1 MTNSEPKS
9 NPGEPAELRSF
20 ARTRTR
26 GLTARQQDVVD
37 RLSKDVTISPDFSDS
52 QDPGAL
58 FDSKFD
64 DVWIEIGFG
73 GGEHLLWQARNN
85 PEIGLIGCEPFRDG
99 VVRVMTAID
108 SDKLTNIRLLADD
121 ARPLL
126 RCLQPATIGR
136 AFILFADPWPKK
148 RHNKR
153 RLINPRLA
161 DLLARVLK
169 PNAELRIATDI
180 DDYLRAILLAFH
192 MHASFQWQ
200 AERPADWRQRP
211 DDWPETRYE
220 AKAIRE
226 GRSCAYLRYKRI

>member
-1 MTNSEPKS
+1 MTNSVPKS
-9 NPGEPAELRSF
+9 NPGESPELRSF

-37 RLSKDVTISPDFSDS
+37 RLCEDITIGSNVNGGHDTA
-52 QDPGAL
+52 AL
-58 FDSKFD
+58 FDGKFD

-85 PEIGLIGCEPFRDG
+85 PDVGLIGCEPFRDG

-108 SDKLTNIRLLADD
+108 SEKLSNIRLLADD

-126 RCLQPATIGR
+126 RSLQPQSIGR
-136 AFILFADPWPKK
+136 AFVLFADPWPKK

-161 DLLARVLK
+161 HLLARVLK
-169 PNAELRIATDI
+169 PNAELRVATDI
-180 DDYLRAILLAFH
+180 DNYLQSILLTFH
-192 MHASFQWQ
+192 MHPSFRWL

-211 DDWPETRYE
+211 HDWPKTRYE

>member
-9 NPGEPAELRSF
+9 KPGQLTELRSF

-26 GLTARQQDVVD
+26 GLTARQQDIVD
-37 RLSKDVTISPDFSDS
+37 RISQHVTINAALGDD
-52 QDPGAL
+52 QDPAVL
-58 FDSKFD
+58 FDTTLH

-73 GGEHLLWQARNN
+73 GGEHLLWQARHH
-85 PEIGLIGCEPFRDG
+85 PGIGLIGCEPFRDG

-108 SDKLTNIRLLADD
+108 TEKLTNIRLLADD

-126 RCLQPATIGR
+126 RSLQPASIGR
-136 AFILFADPWPKK
+136 AFVLFADPWPKK

-153 RLINPRLA
+153 RLINSSLA
-161 DLLARVLK
+161 DVLARVLK
-169 PNAELRIATDI
+169 PGAELRIATDI
-180 DDYLRAILLAFH
+180 DDYLKSILLTFH
-192 MHASFQWQ
+192 AHLSFQWL
-200 AERPADWRQRP
+200 AERPADWRHRP

-226 GRSCAYLRYKRI
+226 GRSCAYLRYRRI